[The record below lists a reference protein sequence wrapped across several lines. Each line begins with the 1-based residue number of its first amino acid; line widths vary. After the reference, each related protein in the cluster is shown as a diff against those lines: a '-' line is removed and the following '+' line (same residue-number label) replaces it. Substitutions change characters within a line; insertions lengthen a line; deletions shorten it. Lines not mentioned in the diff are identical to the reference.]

1 MSRGAL
7 PAGTNVQ
14 VPGDPWVLQ
23 DWHLS
28 VQAVVQQTPSTQKPL
43 WQSLA
48 QPQLSPGFFV
58 PPASALHWIFMSTD
72 PSTGC
77 DPPPDE
83 QPAMAS
89 PIARATTSIARRR
102 HVDELSAST
111 PRRWGSPCRRQAGE
125 NLPITLPIS
134 RVYHVVRAD

>member
-1 MSRGAL
+1 RSSRGAP

-14 VPGDPWVLQ
+14 VPGALCVLQ

-58 PPASALHWIFMSTD
+58 PPASALHWIFMSMD
-72 PSTGC
+72 PPTGC

-83 QPAMAS
+83 QPATAS
-89 PIARATTSIARRR
+89 PIARATTSIARRWR
-102 HVDELSAST
+102 VDEPGAGT
-111 PRRWGSPCRRQAGE
+111 PRRWGSP
-125 NLPITLPIS
+125 
-134 RVYHVVRAD
+134 